1 MIEYLMVCFISGE
14 WIIII
19 IISGVFHIF
28 FPPLYFFL
36 LIKKKKKS
44 PLQEISHHK
53 HAYPNN
59 YIPTKRTSWVRYSF
73 KHKESNQTSNKRKRK
88 MNEKSYRKKK
98 KHKLNG

>member
-36 LIKKKKKS
+36 LIKKKKLHSKKFPITNMHIQTITYLLKE
-44 PLQEISHHK
+44 PLE
-53 HAYPNN
+53 
-59 YIPTKRTSWVRYSF
+59 
-73 KHKESNQTSNKRKRK
+73 
-88 MNEKSYRKKK
+88 
-98 KHKLNG
+98 